1 MPTSI
6 AKSNAYLP
14 TAISQG
20 NPASVAGGSQR
31 KPQLSQEQFEMIMS
45 EQEDT
50 VKRNLMKK

>member
-1 MPTSI
+1 
-6 AKSNAYLP
+6 
-14 TAISQG
+14 
-20 NPASVAGGSQR
+20 VAGGGSQR